1 MSLPG
6 FDKIDGLTARQLRTR
21 IVNRVRFERRQLEL
35 TQEAFARMCGIPLR
49 TYKRFELDQC
59 DSLGVFIKL
68 VMAFERVTGIEVL
81 FPARLQKVRLRTP
94 MAALKRIQE
103 RNL

>member
-6 FDKIDGLTARQLRTR
+6 FDKIDGLTARQLQTR

-35 TQEAFARMCGIPLR
+35 TQKAFAQMCGIPLR

-59 DSLGVFIKL
+59 DSLEVFIKL

-81 FPARLQKVRLRTP
+81 FPARLQKVRIRTP
-94 MAALKRIQE
+94 IAALKRMQE

>member
-21 IVNRVRFERRQLEL
+21 IVDRVRFERRQLEL
-35 TQEAFARMCGIPLR
+35 TQAAFARMCGIPLR

-68 VMAFERVTGIEVL
+68 VITFERATGIELL
-81 FPARLQKVRLRTP
+81 FPPKLQNVRLRTP
-94 MAALKRIQE
+94 MAALKRMQE
-103 RNL
+103 RSL